1 VELST
6 ELEANLR
13 ELASAGPVELRENGV
28 RIDRLS
34 ALSWEVRGHGAKPLL
49 HLWSSQHNLTR
60 RVLAITDQSEE
71 RLALAVERFG
81 RSRPER
87 LEFVRV
93 AAERSAREQSRD
105 EFCRW
110 IKALCAAQFPD
121 DVAESFSICPDLEH
135 SLSGIYVRGI
145 LKSDKS
151 SWAVIAVPEEES
163 ATGASRCLT
172 FALLWLERLRPS
184 ADKKL
189 VTGLRL
195 LLPKENVAPVAHLL
209 AVLNP
214 KLRAEIYQY
223 DRTRE
228 IAEKIEPSSLANL
241 SSRLVPLREAQS
253 LLDRAGPQL
262 ELVKSL
268 APLSRI
274 TLHPSV
280 PQQQIC
286 LRFRGLS
293 FAIWEDGRIFFGA
306 PDAREQLNAGNH
318 LALQQLLHE
327 LEIHRNPLASEAT
340 HWQFRAQ
347 PERWLET
354 LVRENVAR
362 IDPALDSR
370 FAYAQ
375 VLANA
380 GGDHRIL
387 DVLTTTRSGR
397 LAILELK
404 ASEFLN
410 LPLQAADYWLRIK
423 RHLEQGDFVRYGYFP
438 GVELQSA
445 PPIVYLVAPALRFH
459 PATDAILRN
468 LSAQFEVVR
477 VGLAENWRRGLR
489 VVLRQ

>member
-1 VELST
+1 VELSR

-13 ELASAGPVELRENGV
+13 ELASTGPVELRENGARV
-28 RIDRLS
+28 AHLS
-34 ALSWEVRGHGAKPLL
+34 ALSWEVRGQGAKPLL
-49 HLWSSQHNLTR
+49 HLWSAQHNLTR
-60 RVLAITDQSEE
+60 RVLAITDQSED

-81 RSRPER
+81 RARPDR

-93 AAERSAREQSRD
+93 AVERSGREQSRE

-110 IKALCAAQFPD
+110 IEALCGTQFPD
-121 DVAESFSICPDLEH
+121 ETAESFSIHPDLEH
-135 SLSGIYVRGI
+135 SLSGNYARGV
-145 LKSDKS
+145 LKSGKS
-151 SWAVIAVPEEES
+151 SWAVIAEPEYDSS
-163 ATGASRCLT
+163 ASASRCLA
-172 FALLWLERLRPS
+172 FALLWLERLRAAVEGKPV
-184 ADKKL
+184 A
-189 VTGLRL
+189 GLRL
-195 LLPKENVAPVAHLL
+195 LLPEESVAPVARLL

-214 KLRAEIYQY
+214 KLRVDLYQY

-228 IAEKIEPSSLANL
+228 IAERIEPSSLANI
-241 SSRLVPLREAQS
+241 SSWIVPLREMQY
-253 LLDRAGPQL
+253 LLDRAQSQL
-262 ELVKSL
+262 ESIKSL
-268 APLSRI
+268 AAFRI

-280 PQQQIC
+280 PQRQIC

-293 FAIWEDGRIFFGA
+293 FAFWEDGKIFFGA
-306 PDAREQLNAGNH
+306 PDAREQLHDGNQ
-318 LALQQLLHE
+318 LAFKQMLHE
-327 LEIHRNPLASEAT
+327 LELRRNPLASDVV
-340 HWQFRAQ
+340 HSQFRAQ
-347 PERWLET
+347 PERWLEA
-354 LVRENVAR
+354 LVREDVSR

-380 GGDHRIL
+380 GGDHGIL
-387 DVLTTTRSGR
+387 DVLAVSRSGR

-404 ASEFLN
+404 TTEFLN

-423 RHLEQGDFVRYGYFP
+423 RHLEQGDIERYGYFP

-445 PPIVYLVAPALRFH
+445 APIVYLVAPALRFH

-468 LSAQFEVVR
+468 LSPQLEIVR